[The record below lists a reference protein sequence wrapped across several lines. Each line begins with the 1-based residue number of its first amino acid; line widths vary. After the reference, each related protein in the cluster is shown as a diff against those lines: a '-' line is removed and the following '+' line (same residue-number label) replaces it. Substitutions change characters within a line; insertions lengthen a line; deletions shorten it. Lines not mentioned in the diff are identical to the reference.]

1 MVQLNTYG
9 CVIKSEKYCY
19 HLNILQLDNDEYVS
33 LEYCTLEYL
42 IDEREHVIDNY
53 NY

>member
-1 MVQLNTYG
+1 V
-9 CVIKSEKYCY
+9 
-19 HLNILQLDNDEYVS
+19 NILLLTKHITLQLDNDEYIS

-42 IDEREHVIDNY
+42 VDEREHVIDNY